1 MTMIDV
7 WESIKPKTQT
17 DSFVSL
23 VKRDLIPTIGK
34 ENLVKIAKNYAVTKF
49 TVYDGDDVTPPYT
62 PTALIKEITDKLTDV
77 DFSTAKF
84 LVIYTVEWANYLHAI
99 HGVPSENITV
109 VCDSRREQFC
119 RFAEYSVISVDGL
132 LSAEFNQDE
141 NMKFDVVVG
150 NPPFQE
156 TLSDGSRKD
165 QASNLWSKF
174 WKKSLLVTKN
184 FGTVGLITPTS
195 WLSPSSDLRGEGKF
209 GRETRLWD
217 VFMKYDTYADV
228 INVSKHFQGIGS
240 TFGYVIVNKSR
251 TGGIKFSDGADT
263 SLGFLPKSGHN
274 IVVNELN
281 LTHNL
286 DSAFKVNQDNTPDL
300 RISIPLTRTLE
311 EDSIEILNGNESPTK
326 GSDKDG
332 LYLYVHVNTRS
343 QAEIVQAK
351 IIRCLDVLNVHCR
364 WNGFMNIKT
373 VKLLEYINVD

>member
-23 VKRDLIPTIGK
+23 VKRDLVPAIGK

-49 TVYDGDDVTPPYT
+49 MLYNEEEVTPPFT
-62 PTALIKEITDKLTDV
+62 PTALIKEITDKLTGV

-99 HGVPSENITV
+99 HGVPAENITV
-109 VCDSRREQFC
+109 VADEPRAEFC
-119 RFAEYSVISVDGL
+119 GFAGYSVIPAKDFL
-132 LSAEFNQDE
+132 ADEFNQDE

-156 TLSDGSRKD
+156 TLSNGSRKD

-174 WKKSLLVTKN
+174 WKKSLRVTTN
-184 FGTVGLITPTS
+184 LGTVGLVTPTS
-195 WLSPSSDLRGEGKF
+195 WLSPSSDFRGEGKF
-209 GRETRLWD
+209 GREARLWD

-228 INVSKHFQGIGS
+228 MNVSKHFQGIGS
-240 TFGYVIVNKSR
+240 TFGYAIVNKSKN
-251 TGGIKFSDGADT
+251 GGIKFSDGADT
-263 SLGFLPKSGHN
+263 SLGFLPKSGYG

-286 DSAFKVNQDNTPDL
+286 DSVFKVNQDNTPDL
-300 RISIPLTRTLE
+300 RVSIPLTRTLE
-311 EDSIEILNGNESPTK
+311 EDSIEILNGHESPTK

-332 LYLYVHVNTRS
+332 LYLYVHVETS
-343 QAEIVQAK
+343 EQAESVRTK
-351 IIRCLDVLNVHCR
+351 IIKCLDILNIHCR

-373 VKLLEYINVD
+373 VKLLEYLNKD